1 MERTVLFAA
10 ATWVTGV
17 GAWGVGL
24 GYALAP
30 YATRRWQQ
38 GYALTQRMQLD
49 GNEAGNAPTPPV
61 EAVDVDSLP
70 APPLPLDAPTSANS
84 MRSAAP
90 VADGDS
96 MRSADP
102 DSYDDILGP
111 SSDDDD
117 PSQELVSPSRDFGLV
132 RPEDA
137 SALLTESQRRRLAP
151 VKSLRRTR
159 RSRKVRVTSPKDDK
173 FVPIVRGARPTTE
186 ESILTAYNKREADT
200 LDVQREQ
207 GEDYWVDPAILAQ
220 EVKAREAA
228 EQRRKQIS
236 ASTTEKLKKEIAAP
250 YKNNYVG
257 VAVIGIGVIAVLFSL
272 FPELL
277 ESNSSPLFPDTL

>member
-1 MERTVLFAA
+1 MLFAA

-49 GNEAGNAPTPPV
+49 GSGASDAPTPPV

-70 APPLPLDAPTSANS
+70 APPLPLDAPSAGGSMRSAS

-90 VADGDS
+90 DAD
-96 MRSADP
+96 
-102 DSYDDILGP
+102 
-111 SSDDDD
+111 SDDDSLVLD
-117 PSQELVSPSRDFGLV
+117 SADDEDPGCDLSQDLVPPSQDLM

-186 ESILTAYNKREADT
+186 ESILTAYNKGEAET

-207 GEDYWVDPAILAQ
+207 GEDYWVDPALLAQ
-220 EVKAREAA
+220 EVKAREVT
-228 EQRRKQIS
+228 EKRRKKIS
-236 ASTTEKLKKEIAAP
+236 ASTTAKLRQEISAP
-250 YKNNYVG
+250 YKNN
-257 VAVIGIGVIAVLFSL
+257 VIGGIVIGVGVIAVLFAL

-277 ESNSSPLFPDTL
+277 ESNSTPSFPDTL

>member
-1 MERTVLFAA
+1 MVERTVLFAA

-49 GNEAGNAPTPPV
+49 GSGASDAPTPPV

-70 APPLPLDAPTSANS
+70 APPLPLDAPSAGGSMRSAS

-90 VADGDS
+90 DAD
-96 MRSADP
+96 
-102 DSYDDILGP
+102 
-111 SSDDDD
+111 SDDDSLVLD
-117 PSQELVSPSRDFGLV
+117 SADDEDPGCDLSQDLVRPSQDLM

-186 ESILTAYNKREADT
+186 ESILTAYNKGEAET

-207 GEDYWVDPAILAQ
+207 GEDYWVDPALLAQ
-220 EVKAREAA
+220 EVKAREVT
-228 EQRRKQIS
+228 EKRRKKIS
-236 ASTTEKLKKEIAAP
+236 ASTTAKLRQEISAP
-250 YKNNYVG
+250 YKNN
-257 VAVIGIGVIAVLFSL
+257 VIGGIVIGVGVIAVLFAL

-277 ESNSSPLFPDTL
+277 ESNSTPSFPDTL